1 MVRRDDAGDEAEEVD
16 GNGCAWAA
24 PLEEPEPTAELPF
37 WCALCSI
44 DRIRSKLA
52 FDFGFLGFGSCDFE
66 LVAST
71 DGGFLVVSAVS
82 VDGGVDE
89 VEGIGLSVGL
99 VGDFFFLGWD
109 IRISARVDIISIFF
123 LNASDLLSSVA
134 GDRRS
139 LRSSGRRLLDWSLH
153 LSGALVVDIWF
164 RRDFRFLGCGL
175 RCLSVAGGRFL
186 HS

>member
-1 MVRRDDAGDEAEEVD
+1 MV
-16 GNGCAWAA
+16 
-24 PLEEPEPTAELPF
+24 
-37 WCALCSI
+37 
-44 DRIRSKLA
+44 
-52 FDFGFLGFGSCDFE
+52 
-66 LVAST
+66 ST
-71 DGGFLVVSAVS
+71 VS

-99 VGDFFFLGWD
+99 VGGFFFLGWD

-139 LRSSGRRLLDWSLH
+139 LRSSGRRLFDWSLH
-153 LSGALVVDIWF
+153 LGRALVVDIWF
-164 RRDFRFLGCGL
+164 RGDFRFLRCGL
-175 RCLSVAGGRFL
+175 RCFGVAGGRLL